1 MSGWTGVIA
10 LPQFG
15 QNLVSEASAFP
26 QFGHEAG
33 ADKALRKHLGTRI

>member
-33 ADKALRKHLGTRI
+33 ADKALTDHPGTEI